1 MAPTSSS
8 EWAWGRTQG
17 RSSSLQDSAALWSR
31 LLDPRTEDAREG
43 EGSRE
48 RNRHEG
54 STGTRRTLWAS
65 NSVFVANTYCLHFP
79 EPCWAWSQVC
89 SQPACVHCT
98 LQFTK
103 LFSTVSLTE
112 ETLRPLEGARQGL
125 CSPLVQVRKP
135 SPRGKGRV
143 RGRARTQPPP
153 PSSLSVLLFLPDAC
167 FSFPQGSQGRR
178 PGHLL
183 HLFAISPSDPAP
195 GSDNNLLHLHNEF
208 TESVFPKCLQLY
220 QL

>member
-112 ETLRPLEGARQGL
+112 ETLKALG
-125 CSPLVQVRKP
+125 
-135 SPRGKGRV
+135 
-143 RGRARTQPPP
+143 
-153 PSSLSVLLFLPDAC
+153 
-167 FSFPQGSQGRR
+167 GSQAGIVL
-178 PGHLL
+178 PLSTGEETE
-183 HLFAISPSDPAP
+183 SQGQGTGPWQSQDPAP
-195 GSDNNLLHLHNEF
+195 APLLPVSTALPARCLLLFSSRGSRQEAWALTPPFCRFSL
-208 TESVFPKCLQLY
+208 
-220 QL
+220 